1 SEKKSRVITQREK
14 EITAYHESG
23 HALTAKMLPNADAQV
38 HKISIIARGMAGG
51 WTRFL
56 PSEDRHL
63 YTKSQL
69 NDAIAIL
76 LGGRIAEE
84 IIFNEVTDGAQK
96 DLSNA
101 TSLARKMVTE
111 YGMSDKLGLRTF
123 GQRQELIFLG
133 REISEQKDYSD
144 KTAREID
151 EEVYGI
157 IQRAYN
163 TAKKILSEHKAKL
176 TQIAV
181 QLIANETLEEA
192 QLNKLFKGLTP
203 QPSSS

>member
-1 SEKKSRVITQREK
+1 
-14 EITAYHESG
+14 
-23 HALTAKMLPNADAQV
+23 
-38 HKISIIARGMAGG
+38 
-51 WTRFL
+51 
-56 PSEDRHL
+56 
-63 YTKSQL
+63 
-69 NDAIAIL
+69 
-76 LGGRIAEE
+76 
-84 IIFNEVTDGAQK
+84 
-96 DLSNA
+96 
-101 TSLARKMVTE
+101 
-111 YGMSDKLGLRTF
+111 
-123 GQRQELIFLG
+123 LG

-151 EEVYGI
+151 EEVYSI

-192 QLNKLFKGLTP
+192 SLNKLFKGLTP